1 MILVVSCAPKT
12 TPITP
17 VAEADEVVQASV
29 EAPTTGDTSV
39 DEVTSDIS
47 DASDTDEDLDTSSLG
62 DIDDILADIE
72 NI

>member
-12 TPITP
+12 TP
-17 VAEADEVVQASV
+17 
-29 EAPTTGDTSV
+29 APTIVEEPEIEVPEEIIVTGDTSV

>member
-12 TPITP
+12 TPAPPTVEEP
-17 VAEADEVVQASV
+17 EVEVPEIIV
-29 EAPTTGDTSV
+29 TGDTSV

-47 DASDTDEDLDTSSLG
+47 DASNTDEDLDTSSLG